1 MNRIRIKLL
10 AAVLCGGLLGALC
23 MFACSLVSRMTADL
37 RTTYVAV
44 RDIPPRTRVEMSD
57 LAEIQVPQA
66 YLAAG
71 TVNDPGQIVGKYT
84 EIQGMIPAGSPFY
97 QCMLYEESELPD
109 YPASQ
114 LKQGQA
120 ACTLETDLLG
130 AGGMIAGQRADLYLT
145 IEPRDASPVT
155 GCLFENVRIISIRD
169 HQGMEISD
177 ERSTGIPYLAVLA
190 VSQKDVEVL
199 SVADKVGSIRMI
211 ASSASYDSSKEAL
224 FAADDTLKS
233 YLRTRSD
240 SE

>member
-10 AAVLCGGLLGALC
+10 AAVLCGGLLGGLC
-23 MFACSLVSRMTADL
+23 MFACTVYSRMMMDL
-37 RTTYVAV
+37 KTTCVAV
-44 RDIPPRTRVEMSD
+44 RDIPPRTRIERSD
-57 LAEIQVPQA
+57 LTEIRVPQA

-71 TVNDPGQIVGKYT
+71 TVNDPEQIIGRYT

-97 QCMLYEESELPD
+97 QCMLHEESELPD

-114 LKQGQA
+114 LRQGQA
-120 ACTLETDLLG
+120 AYSLETDLLG

-145 IEPRDASPVT
+145 VEPVNESPVT

-169 HQGMEISD
+169 HQGVEISD

-190 VSQKDVEVL
+190 VSQKDVEIL

-211 ASSASYDSSKEAL
+211 ASSSSYDVSEEARL
-224 FAADDTLKS
+224 AADETLKS
-233 YLRTRSD
+233 YLRTQ
-240 SE
+240 EETE